1 LRGLLASKRVHSEA
15 LWPIA
20 IPLELP
26 FPSDEKMVTLPNF
39 VNYLVTPDGLADKG
53 GICLG
58 DIILEINEED
68 ATHLTLSQAHEK
80 IDASGK
86 KIQFMV
92 KSSMEDEETLEG
104 YEPGEE
110 RNIVLRVPKPP
121 PPPKEFTP
129 TPLLGSR
136 CWHPIM
142 WTEPPP
148 PPKPKKKK
156 TKTEIDEDGN
166 EVIIELSEDESSDE
180 EEEELP
186 HHRIVRNIRLST
198 IEKRLQ
204 DLQRKLS
211 EIAEIP
217 KILSSTLATVSQT
230 FDKLTTTLPPSG
242 SSAHCRH
249 HFQSGNDYCCP
260 HLGGNEQRRKLSY
273 DEDVYDFE
281 LSDEAEAEKE
291 DFDVKEAYLQL
302 KRYAASRHR
311 KSKDVTPESDY
322 ASENNY
328 QPNEIDYKDVD
339 NDGDDNDVINDDYNY
354 DDNANNTN
362 DEDNND
368 DYSEKSCDM
377 YEEFNLSM
385 LKIPLGHVNEESDI
399 EEYDEDNDDGD
410 DEEDFLTTTFTWNL
424 RNKPKLQIND
434 TDENERDNEN
444 DDENSDKLNVLQE
457 KSLDE
462 NKDMLVCEQR
472 HTKAETPEKEQK
484 LDKLERS
491 WPWADREKIIY
502 KQSTCHLVP
511 NKPLG
516 LIEQRIQLLAK
527 RNLLEHIKNK
537 TKNPQ

>member
-1 LRGLLASKRVHSEA
+1 MPE
-15 LWPIA
+15 P
-20 IPLELP
+20 
-26 FPSDEKMVTLPNF
+26 
-39 VNYLVTPDGLADKG
+39 NYLSLYTFTPEPPKKSPIIKLSCGIGDTDGFPAFDVDSEQYAAKDDSKWGFLITGGAEFHMPLTVFQVTPDGLADKG

-92 KSSMEDEETLEG
+92 KSMEDEETLEG

-121 PPPKEFTP
+121 PPPK
-129 TPLLGSR
+129 
-136 CWHPIM
+136 
-142 WTEPPP
+142 
-148 PPKPKKKK
+148 
-156 TKTEIDEDGN
+156 
-166 EVIIELSEDESSDE
+166 V
-180 EEEELP
+180 
-186 HHRIVRNIRLST
+186 ST

-328 QPNEIDYKDVD
+328 QPNEIDYKDID

-462 NKDMLVCEQR
+462 SKDMLVCEQR